1 MLSHFNRVRLFVTPQ
16 IIACQALLCVGFCR
30 QVYWS
35 GLPCPSPGDLSNP
48 GMEPRS
54 SVLQVDSLPSKPPGK
69 PKNTWV
75 GCHALLQGIF
85 LTQELNW
92 GLLHCRQILYQL
104 RAWQPTPV
112 FLPGESPWTE
122 EHGGLQSMALQR
134 VRHTW
139 MTKHRTAQRKKQW
152 KQKLVLWKDQQK
164 WKVYLDWPR

>member
-1 MLSHFNRVRLFVTPQ
+1 MDSIVHGILQARILEWVAFPFSRGSSQLRNRNQVSL
-16 IIACQALLCVGFCR
+16 IAG
-30 QVYWS
+30 
-35 GLPCPSPGDLSNP
+35 
-48 GMEPRS
+48 
-54 SVLQVDSLPSKPPGK
+54 DSLPAEPPRK
-69 PKNTWV
+69 LKNTGV
-75 GCHALLQGIF
+75 GSLSLLWEIF

-122 EHGGLQSMALQR
+122 EHGGLQSTALQR